1 MTWPDPVWGYSLAKT
16 CPRSL
21 KRSFLLVQWWVT
33 GLGFCFLSGPFLSE
47 PGPYHLLPASPCS
60 TVYGS
65 FFFFFYLNVVFFFY
79 LSMSYI
85 LCLAPG
91 VLGFPPFWGVF
102 SIISFPVFPLNKFLH
117 NKMLFERVPKGN
129 SKTRYIVYGP
139 LVQWHNFISWDKEPT
154 ILVKVAFV
162 ITTTKFKYFQNP
174 SNSIIYSFI
183 SEEVDIYTIQN
194 LNSQINVTWWKNQHV
209 KVAFD

>member
-1 MTWPDPVWGYSLAKT
+1 MFSGESQALDSVSCLAHSFQNQVRITYSQHH
-16 CPRSL
+16 
-21 KRSFLLVQWWVT
+21 LVQQCMV
-33 GLGFCFLSGPFLSE
+33 L
-47 PGPYHLLPASPCS
+47 
-60 TVYGS
+60 
-65 FFFFFYLNVVFFFY
+65 FFFFISMSYFFFY

-102 SIISFPVFPLNKFLH
+102 SIISFPVFPLNKFLY